1 MHINIIKYKI
11 LWTLMYVI
19 FHTYSR
25 IIDAFWTV
33 CDCKL
38 VSLLCE
44 VFPSLIAAA
53 GGDSMID

>member
-25 IIDAFWTV
+25 I
-33 CDCKL
+33 L
-38 VSLLCE
+38 MHSGLC
-44 VFPSLIAAA
+44 VIANWFHCYVK
-53 GGDSMID
+53 SFLH

>member
-1 MHINIIKYKI
+1 MDPHVCHFPHIFQN
-11 LWTLMYVI
+11 
-19 FHTYSR
+19 
-25 IIDAFWTV
+25 IDAFWTV